1 MTRWAV
7 WGDGGGLQ
15 RRLLALLLTPL
26 LLLAL
31 LNTWFDYQLADSAAI
46 QQDRQLLTLVP
57 QLANAV
63 QPGAADAV
71 LELRP
76 PSELTAFFASRAGT
90 SAYALLNSD
99 GHLLVGDEWL
109 RDYPPETREP
119 EFSSQEVGGVVYRI
133 VTQRVPTSQGELTVR
148 LADGSNLRWQR
159 LRRLW
164 LKLRLYCLLL
174 VALAFVTVHW
184 AVRRALQPLLALKN
198 EVAGR
203 SPRDL
208 TALHAAGTPEE
219 VRPLVLALNH
229 LFAMVNAQAQSQR
242 FFIADAAHQLRTP
255 LAGLQAQV
263 EALAQNA
270 PHELQD
276 QTLRLRDATRRTSQL
291 VQQLL
296 MLSRLDT
303 PGVLVHAPERLDLK
317 RVCEQVLEAH
327 LDAAARRLID
337 FGLNTTTTWVA
348 GDAWQLRELLN
359 NLVDN
364 AIKYTPAGGK
374 VTLRCGWLPLEPGD
388 GGEATETP
396 TLPDAPD
403 AAGAREHAFVQV
415 EDDGPGV
422 APDERT
428 RIVQRFYRVAG
439 GGSEGSGLGLAIAD
453 EIARAHHS
461 RLQIDAGRGGRGLCV
476 SLVLRAV
483 RE

>member
-1 MTRWAV
+1 VTRWAA
-7 WGDGGGLQ
+7 WGGGGLQ
-15 RRLLALLLTPL
+15 RRLLALLLAPL

-57 QLANAV
+57 QLASAV
-63 QPGAADAV
+63 QPGALDA
-71 LELRP
+71 LP
-76 PSELTAFFASRAGT
+76 PSRLPAELADFFASRTGT
-90 SAYALLNSD
+90 SGYALLNGE
-99 GHLLVGDEWL
+99 GHVLAGEEWL
-109 RDYPPETREP
+109 RDYPPDTHEP
-119 EFSSQEVGGVVYRI
+119 EFSSQELGGVVYRI
-133 VTQRVPTSQGELTVR
+133 VTQRVQTSRGELTVR
-148 LADGSNLRWQR
+148 LADGANVRWQR
-159 LRRLW
+159 VRRVW
-164 LKLRLYCLLL
+164 LKVVLPNILL
-174 VALAFVTVHW
+174 VALAMVTVHW

-208 TALHAAGTPEE
+208 SALDAQGTPEE

-229 LFAMVNAQAQSQR
+229 LFSMVNAQAQSQR

-270 PHELQD
+270 PAGMQE
-276 QTLRLRDATRRTSQL
+276 QTVRLRDATRRTSQL

-303 PGVLVHAPERLDLK
+303 PGVLVHAPEPLDLK
-317 RVCEQVLEAH
+317 QLCEQVLEAH
-327 LDAAARRLID
+327 LDAAERRQID
-337 FGLNTTTTWVA
+337 FGLSTTTTWVE

-364 AIKYTPAGGK
+364 AIKYTPPGGK
-374 VTLRCGWLPLEPGD
+374 VTLRCGLVSD
-388 GGEATETP
+388 AT
-396 TLPDAPD
+396 L
-403 AAGAREHAFVQV
+403 AGAHAFVLV

-422 APDERT
+422 APDERA
-428 RIVQRFYRVAG
+428 RILQRFYRVAG
-439 GGSEGSGLGLAIAD
+439 SAGEGSGLGLAIAD

-461 RLQIDAGRGGRGLCV
+461 QLQIHAGRDGRGLCV
-476 SLVLRAV
+476 SLLLRAV
-483 RE
+483 RECAIPLSMRP